1 MSVRQKSREIITNGA
16 YEIMATK
23 NSNKLTVPEAKDA
36 MEQFK
41 QEAANE
47 VGVTLKSGD
56 NGNLTSREAG
66 SIGGQMVKNVLTV
79 RLTKKASFERENRI
93 VDGHKQTV
101 KYIAEIAI

>member
-1 MSVRQKSREIITNGA
+1 MERIK
-16 YEIMATK
+16 IMANK

-79 RLTKKASFERENRI
+79 RLTKKACFERENRI

-101 KYIAEIAI
+101 KYIAGIAI

>member
-79 RLTKKASFERENRI
+79 RLTKKAIFERENRI
-93 VDGHKQTV
+93 LDGHKQTV
-101 KYIAEIAI
+101 KYRAGIAI

>member
-1 MSVRQKSREIITNGA
+1 
-16 YEIMATK
+16 MANK

-66 SIGGQMVKNVLTV
+66 SIGGQMVKNICPARLV
-79 RLTKKASFERENRI
+79 RNVQFTRENRVI
-93 VDGHKQTV
+93 NGRKMTV
-101 KYIAEIAI
+101 KYIVGIAV